1 MAFPYWNQGKKMPAP
16 YMTPSRIVERLQ
28 DKSQECFKDS
38 SALHEVL
45 VSLKSVSGH
54 DANML
59 KLMSECSNQDGM
71 AFQEAARLIT
81 ESLKD
86 KK

>member
-1 MAFPYWNQGKKMPAP
+1 MTAP
-16 YMTPSRIVERLQ
+16 YMTPARIVERLQ
-28 DKSQECFKDS
+28 SKSQDCFKDS
-38 SALHEVL
+38 STLHEVL
-45 VSLKSVSGH
+45 VNLKNISGR

-59 KLMSECSNQDGM
+59 KLMSECSHEDGM